1 MSSAKDVLR
10 REALNRRAALTEE
23 ERAQKSDAAIKHLVQ
38 TAVFQTA
45 HTVAIYLP
53 LKTELALDSL
63 LKVATKGT
71 QRFVAPRILADN
83 QMRFYQVNESSIFER
98 GFGNI
103 LEPGMNSPS
112 VQSED
117 IDLFLVPLAACDQRG
132 NRLGFGGGFYDRALV
147 NQRGFK
153 LGVGFSVQLVEH
165 IEREAHDVT
174 LNGFISEDGVTYFR

>member
-23 ERAQKSDAAIKHLVQ
+23 ERAQKSDAAIQHLFQ
-38 TAVFQTA
+38 APVFKA
-45 HTVAIYLP
+45 ASTVAIYLP
-53 LKTELALDSL
+53 LKTELAIDAL
-63 LKVATKGT
+63 LKASTQLT
-71 QRFVAPRILADN
+71 QRFVAPRTLADN
-83 QMRFYQVNESSIFER
+83 QMRFHQVTESSMFER

-103 LEPGMNSPS
+103 MEPAINSP
-112 VQSED
+112 VVRSEN

-174 LNGFISEDGVTYFR
+174 LDGFISEDGVTYFR

>member
-1 MSSAKDVLR
+1 MSSVKDILR

-23 ERAQKSDAAIKHLVQ
+23 ERAQKSDAAIEHLMQ

-45 HTVAIYLP
+45 GTVAIYLP

-63 LKVATKGT
+63 LKAATDPA
-71 QRFVAPRILADN
+71 QRFVAPRTLADN
-83 QMRFYQVNESSIFER
+83 QMRFHEVTEYSTLER

-103 LEPGMNSPS
+103 MEPSMTSP
-112 VQSED
+112 VVESED

-132 NRLGFGGGFYDRALV
+132 NRLGFGGGFYDRALA
-147 NQRGFK
+147 NQHGFK

-174 LNGFISEDGVTYFR
+174 LDGFISEDGVTYF

>member
-1 MSSAKDVLR
+1 MSSVKDILR

-23 ERAQKSDAAIKHLVQ
+23 ERAQKSDAAIEHLMQ

-45 HTVAIYLP
+45 GTVAIYLP

-63 LKVATKGT
+63 LKAATDPA
-71 QRFVAPRILADN
+71 QRFVAPRTLADN
-83 QMRFYQVNESSIFER
+83 QMSFHEVTEYSTLER

-103 LEPGMNSPS
+103 MEPSMTSP
-112 VQSED
+112 VVESED

-147 NQRGFK
+147 NQHGFK

-174 LNGFISEDGVTYFR
+174 LDGFVSEDGITYF